1 MPDLCIRQI
10 RKRIPAAR
18 DDACKE
24 WQEVSTQSVQTDDVK
39 GDVRSFG
46 SQGIFSNGNGMRYLQ
61 KKELT
66 ADENCSLMESSFM
79 RNLTKEGPQLEKKL
93 VLIECRVLEPIWAS
107 PQQINNHSSWLST

>member
-61 KKELT
+61 KRRKE
-66 ADENCSLMESSFM
+66 E
-79 RNLTKEGPQLEKKL
+79 EGTEG
-93 VLIECRVLEPIWAS
+93 I
-107 PQQINNHSSWLST
+107 